1 MCECLAAKALYIRS
15 LPSPAH
21 EMKSWLRTRTSW
33 WQKSFVI
40 AVGLVLSLIFVKI
53 GLNAKVTIF
62 RENQNTLKPCS
73 SLMRVIFSS
82 DSLLTSSGKKI
93 LLFWTLLW
101 FCRRIHQTQSILN
114 DRILLTG
121 INTSGWNF
129 IQYFLYMIL
138 RYTQILLHHTN
149 RKRLHSAVAKLSIC
163 THR

>member
-1 MCECLAAKALYIRS
+1 MYECLAAKALYIRS

-21 EMKSWLRTRTSW
+21 EIKNWLRTRTFW

-40 AVGLVLSLIFVKI
+40 AVGVVLSLIFDKT
-53 GLNAKVTIF
+53 GLNAKVIVF
-62 RENQNTLKPCS
+62 PENQNTLKPCN

-82 DSLLTSSGKKI
+82 DSLQTSSGKKL
-93 LLFWTLLW
+93 LLFWTLLL

-129 IQYFLYMIL
+129 IRYFLYMAL
-138 RYTQILLHHTN
+138 RYTQILLYHTK
-149 RKRLHSAVAKLSIC
+149 RKKLHSTGPKLSIC
-163 THR
+163 IHR